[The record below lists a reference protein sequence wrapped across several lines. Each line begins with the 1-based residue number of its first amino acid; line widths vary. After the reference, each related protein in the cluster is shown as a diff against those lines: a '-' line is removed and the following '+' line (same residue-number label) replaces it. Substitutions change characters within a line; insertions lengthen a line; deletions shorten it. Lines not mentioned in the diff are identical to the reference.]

1 MRARRGVASLLLLLA
16 LPVLAG
22 CWDKVEIEEGAYALA
37 VGVGVGESSR
47 YKVTV
52 SIAKPDQI
60 AGKDGG
66 KGEGKPVVLSTV
78 EAPSLT
84 SALST
89 LNAYTGRQVN
99 LTHTRALFIDEELA
113 RTEGLRILDE
123 LLRFR
128 QTRQSIFFIVTRQPA
143 DQFLNEIDPLLDK
156 NPMKYI
162 EELTYHYRRNGM
174 LPAASQVNSVASQT
188 NVNYAQPVTYYASLT
203 SNEDKKDKEKGGS
216 TSSQGESPFTAGNLP
231 RKGGANV
238 EMVGAAAFRGEKMVG
253 VLDGRDLRLMLML
266 QDEFRNA
273 LVAFKDP
280 KDEDSFVSIRLNRS
294 RPLQLNIDLSGS
306 TPRITGLISLE
317 AEVLAIQSGVDYSE
331 PELQGDLERS
341 MAEQVREPLGELIA
355 KTQEWQTDVIGFGRR
370 LVPRFATIEEWER
383 YDWPKRF
390 PDAEIKIDV
399 RVTLRRFGLTL
410 SPTESNKGGK

>member
-1 MRARRGVASLLLLLA
+1 MGAKLPVLLLLL
-16 LPVLAG
+16 LPLLVG

-37 VGVGVGESSR
+37 IGVGAGESSR

-52 SIAKPDQI
+52 TIAKPDQI
-60 AGKDGG
+60 AGKDG
-66 KGEGKPVVLSTV
+66 KGEGKPFILSTV
-78 EAPSLT
+78 EAPSLS

-99 LTHTRALFIDEELA
+99 LSHARALFIDEELA
-113 RTEGLRILDE
+113 RSEGLRILDE

-128 QTRQSIFFIVTRQPA
+128 QARQSIFFIVTREPA
-143 DQFLNEIDPLLDK
+143 DQFLAEINPLLDK

-174 LPAASQVNSVASQT
+174 LPASSQVNSVASQT

-203 SNEDKKDKEKGGS
+203 GAEGKEKGGS
-216 TSSQGESPFTAGNLP
+216 TSSQGESPFKAGDLP

-238 EMVGAAAFRGEKMVG
+238 EMVGAAAFRGERMIG
-253 VLDGRDLRLMLML
+253 VLDGKEMRLMLML

-273 LVAFKDP
+273 LVSFKDP
-280 KDEDSFVSIRLNRS
+280 REDGAFVSVKLNRS
-294 RPLQLNIDLSGS
+294 RPLRLQVDLSGS
-306 TPRITGLISLE
+306 KPRITGTISLE

-331 PELQGDLERS
+331 PELQVVLERA
-341 MAEQVREPLGELIA
+341 MAQQVREPLGELIA
-355 KTQEWQTDVIGFGRR
+355 KTQRWESDVIGFGRR
-370 LVPRFATIEEWER
+370 VVPKFATIEAWER

-390 PDAEIKIDV
+390 PEAEIKIDV
-399 RVTLRRFGLTL
+399 QVSLRRFGLTL
-410 SPTESNKGGK
+410 SPTEPHQGGK